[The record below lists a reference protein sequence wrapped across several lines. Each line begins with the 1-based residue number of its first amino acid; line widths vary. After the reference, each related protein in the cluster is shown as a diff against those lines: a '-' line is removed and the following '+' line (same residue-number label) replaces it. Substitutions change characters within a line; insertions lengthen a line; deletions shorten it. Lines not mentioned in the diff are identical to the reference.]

1 MENKTVSILGV
12 IDTALTTVKT
22 AYGKLDNKLS
32 NLSLAEKV
40 LIGIIWGIVALV
52 AIFPEAF
59 WALTSV
65 ALTAVLTRIAIRK
78 WKAKKAASDKTTE
91 EVAAE

>member
-1 MENKTVSILGV
+1 MKTTLNI

-78 WKAKKAASDKTTE
+78 WKDKKASDNTVE
-91 EVAAE
+91 EVVAE